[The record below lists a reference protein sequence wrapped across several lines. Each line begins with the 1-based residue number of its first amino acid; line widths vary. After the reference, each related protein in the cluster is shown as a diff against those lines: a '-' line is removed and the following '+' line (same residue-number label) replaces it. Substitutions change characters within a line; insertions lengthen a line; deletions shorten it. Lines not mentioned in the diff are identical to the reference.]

1 MYTSQHCRAINNT
14 IYIGELT
21 FCILWLVCGCF
32 SSAELGKCGAQAEL
46 TEQADLVL
54 RAPLSFQKLDVS
66 TQEGL
71 IFCLSSYFSPKSDRN
86 KLYAHELE
94 SCANKIPLHY
104 ETCNAVP
111 VFAGEWSIAV
121 DDCMPFLNARFEDVG
136 QCDHIDLRKDDPY
149 WQNHLRCTKI

>member
-1 MYTSQHCRAINNT
+1 MFTWIHIAINALIYGIWLLIGNCIHFCT
-14 IYIGELT
+14 FILIYIFLH
-21 FCILWLVCGCF
+21 
-32 SSAELGKCGAQAEL
+32 
-46 TEQADLVL
+46 
-54 RAPLSFQKLDVS
+54 VS